1 MATTVRPAAR
11 SDAPLLHRIA
21 AATFALA
28 CPPGTTREAIA
39 DFIGTTLSEAS
50 FAEYLT
56 DPARILLISEVD
68 GDPAGYTMLVFGEPS
83 DDDAAAAVSVR
94 PAAELSKVYVL
105 EGHHGAGVGA
115 ALMAASLA
123 AARGRGVAGM
133 WLGVNQLNARANRFY
148 EKNGFTIVGEKKFL
162 VGGKTED
169 DFVRELVF

>member
-1 MATTVRPAAR
+1 MATTVRRAGQA
-11 SDAPLLHRIA
+11 DAPLLHRLA

-39 DFIGTTLSEAS
+39 DFIHTTLSEES
-50 FAEYLT
+50 FVGYLA
-56 DPARILLISEVD
+56 DPERVLLISEVD
-68 GDPAGYTMLVFGEPS
+68 GDPAGYTMLVFAEPS
-83 DDDAAAAVSVR
+83 DDDVAAVVSAH

-123 AARGRGVAGM
+123 VARDRGVAGV

-162 VGGKTED
+162 VGGKAED
-169 DFVRELVF
+169 DFVRERVF